1 LRATLILL
9 AFNQEAYIRE
19 AALSCLAQDS
29 EPIEIIFSD
38 DASSDGTYAV
48 LEQIASEYRG
58 PHRLVVRRNTS
69 NLGIGG
75 HYNLLCEISQGLL
88 LITAAGDDISEP
100 HRVRRLL
107 QAWDSRNGEPD
118 LISSYLTRMDSVGTL
133 SDTLKVDDLS
143 LWSSPE
149 QWLAKRPFVIGAAH
163 AFTKRLH
170 HKFGPFSSQLSFEDQ
185 VMSLRASC
193 LGGGVTVAE
202 PLVSYRDGGISSR
215 VTINSSSANKPVN
228 KHKVLVRRH
237 SQQIALYTQIYA
249 DLLSV
254 NKESLF
260 SRKYVWRLSRSVVFL
275 EMLKAHS
282 IGSRFKVVQKHLLEN
297 PAAFIASIQSFL
309 VANMLTLKS

>member
-9 AFNQEAYIRE
+9 AFNQEAFIRE
-19 AALSCLAQDS
+19 AALSCLAQDC

-38 DASSDGTYAV
+38 DASSDGTYAI
-48 LEQIASEYRG
+48 LEQVASEYLG
-58 PHRLVVRRNTS
+58 PHQLVVRRNTS

-75 HYNLLCEISQGLL
+75 HYNLMCEVSRGLL

-107 QAWDSRNGEPD
+107 QAWDSQNGEPD
-118 LISSYLTRMDSVGTL
+118 LISSYLTRMGSDGAI

-143 LWSSPE
+143 LWRSPE

-170 HKFGPFSSQLSFEDQ
+170 EEFGPFSSQLSFEDQ
-185 VMSLRASC
+185 VMSFRASC
-193 LGGGVTVAE
+193 LGGGLTVAE
-202 PLVSYRDGGISSR
+202 PLVKYRDGGISSR
-215 VTINSSSANKPVN
+215 VAIDSSPVN
-228 KHKVLVRRH
+228 KHKILVRRH

-249 DLLSV
+249 DLITA

-260 SRKYVWRLSRSVVFL
+260 SQKYVWRLSRSVVFL
-275 EMLKAHS
+275 EMLKAQS
-282 IGSRFKVVQKHLLEN
+282 NGSRIKIVQKHLFEN
-297 PAAFIASIQSFL
+297 PAAFIASIQSFFIAT
-309 VANMLTLKS
+309 VLTLKP

>member
-9 AFNQEAYIRE
+9 AFNQEAFIRK
-19 AALSCLAQDS
+19 AALSCLAQDC

-38 DASSDGTYAV
+38 DASTDGTYAIF
-48 LEQIASEYRG
+48 EQLASEYLG

-75 HYNLLCEISQGLL
+75 HYNLLCEVSRGLL
-88 LITAAGDDISEP
+88 LVTAAGDDISEP

-107 QAWDSRNGEPD
+107 QAWDSQNGEPD
-118 LISSYLTRMDSVGTL
+118 LISSYLTRMSSDGAL
-133 SDTLKVDDLS
+133 SDVIKVDDLS
-143 LWSSPE
+143 LWRSPE
-149 QWLAKRPFVIGAAH
+149 QWLAKRPFVIGAGH

-170 HKFGPFSSQLSFEDQ
+170 QKFGPFSSQLSFEDQ

-202 PLVSYRDGGISSR
+202 PLVKYREGGVSSR
-215 VTINSSSANKPVN
+215 VSIDSSSTNKR
-228 KHKVLVRRH
+228 KALFRRH
-237 SQQIALYTQIYA
+237 SQQIALYTQIYT
-249 DLLSV
+249 DLISA

-275 EMLKAHS
+275 EMLKAQS
-282 IGSRFKVVQKHLLEN
+282 VGSRIKVVRKHLFEN

-309 VANMLTLKS
+309 IANVLTLEP

>member
-9 AFNQEAYIRE
+9 AFNQEAFIRE
-19 AALSCLAQDS
+19 AALSCLAQDC

-38 DASSDGTYAV
+38 DASSDSTYAI
-48 LEQIASEYRG
+48 LEQVASEYRG
-58 PHRLVVRRNTS
+58 PHQLVVRRNTS

-75 HYNLLCEISQGLL
+75 HYNFLCEISQGLL
-88 LITAAGDDISEP
+88 LVTAAGDDISAP

-107 QAWDSRNGEPD
+107 QAWDSQNGEPD
-118 LISSYLTRMDSVGTL
+118 LISSYLIRMGSDGAI

-143 LWSSPE
+143 LWRSPD

-170 HKFGPFSSQLSFEDQ
+170 QKFGPFNSQLSFEDQ

-193 LGGGVTVAE
+193 LGGGVTVTE
-202 PLVSYRDGGISSR
+202 PLVKYRDGGISSR
-215 VTINSSSANKPVN
+215 MVVDSTSAQERKI
-228 KHKVLVRRH
+228 LIRRH

-249 DLLSV
+249 DLITA
-254 NKESLF
+254 NKENLF

-275 EMLKAHS
+275 EMLKAQS
-282 IGSRFKVVQKHLLEN
+282 VGLRIKVLQKHLLEN
-297 PAAFIASIQSFL
+297 PAAFIASIQSFF
-309 VANMLTLKS
+309 VASRLTLRP